1 MIKNFFILLCL
12 FFILEFYIYQGIK
25 LFIKNPLLKWIYW
38 VIIISIYASIIILSL
53 TINRNDVSPRKVQI
67 ITSIAL
73 GLIVPKLLIT
83 LFLLI
88 EDIFRIVGCIFHYFT
103 QKEVLFPPR
112 RKFVSILGFVLS
124 GIFSIFV
131 FDGIIFGKYRH
142 KARIVKVKIKNLPE
156 NFKGYKIVQ
165 ISDVHSGSFFNPE
178 KLRPAIHLINQQN
191 PNLVLFTGDMVNVV
205 AEEFQSFVPLFS
217 EIKSTDGKFSVLGN
231 HDYGGYFYSTKNE
244 KEDNVKKLIDYQ
256 NKAGFRMLRNEHIS
270 IEKNGEKLYI
280 IGVENWGIPPF
291 PQYGDLNKAVKGI
304 PQKSAKILMSHDP
317 THFDEVVKSH
327 PSDISLTL
335 SGHTHGMQFGLDF
348 KRLKWSPV
356 QYRYSKWADLYESM
370 GKYLYVNR
378 GFGVIGFPGR
388 VGVEPEITVFILE

>member
-1 MIKNFFILLCL
+1 MIKNFFILISV
-12 FFILEFYIYQGIK
+12 FFILEFYIYQGVK

-38 VIIISIYASIIILSL
+38 GITISIYASIIILSL
-53 TINRNDVSPRKVQI
+53 MIDKNDVSPRKIQI

-73 GLIVPKLLIT
+73 GLITPKLLIT

-88 EDIFRIVGCIFHYFT
+88 EDIFRIVGYIFQYFT
-103 QKEVLFPPR
+103 QKEILFPSR
-112 RKFVSILGFVLS
+112 RKVFSILGFVLS

-205 AEEFQSFVPLFS
+205 AEEFQPFVPLFS

-231 HDYGGYFYSTKNE
+231 HDYGSYFYSTQNE

>member
-1 MIKNFFILLCL
+1 MIKNFFILLSI
-12 FFILEFYIYQGIK
+12 FFILEFYIYQGVK
-25 LFIKNPLLKWIYW
+25 LFIKNTSLKWIYW
-38 VIIISIYASIIILSL
+38 GITISIYLSIIIISLMIDKND
-53 TINRNDVSPRKVQI
+53 INPRKIQI

-73 GLIVPKLLIT
+73 GLIAPKLLIT

-88 EDIFRIVGCIFHYFT
+88 EDVFRIVGFFFHYFT
-103 QKEVLFPPR
+103 QKEILFPPR
-112 RKFVSILGFVLS
+112 RKFLSILGFVLA

-142 KARIVKVKIKNLPE
+142 KARIVKVKIKNLPQ

-178 KLRPAIHLINQQN
+178 KLRPAIHLINEQN
-191 PNLVLFTGDMVNVV
+191 PDLVLFTGDMVNLV
-205 AEEFQSFVPLFS
+205 AEEFQPFVSLFS
-217 EIKSTDGKFSVLGN
+217 DIKSTDGKLSILGN
-231 HDYGGYFYSTKNE
+231 HDYGGYFYSTQNE
-244 KEDNVKKLIDYQ
+244 KNDNIKKLIDYQ
-256 NKAGFRMLRNEHIS
+256 KRAGFRMLRNEHIS
-270 IEKNGEKLYI
+270 IDKNGEKLYI
-280 IGVENWGIPPF
+280 IGVENWGLPPF
-291 PQYGDLNKAVKGI
+291 PQYGDLDKAIKGI

-317 THFDEVVKSH
+317 THFDEVVKHH

-348 KRLKWSPV
+348 KHLKWSPV
-356 QYRYSKWADLYESM
+356 QYKYSKWADLYESM

-388 VGVEPEITVFILE
+388 VGIEPEITVFILE